1 MLVIKKNHLFFD
13 LKVHN
18 EDRSIKANCYD
29 VRHCFLITFS

>member
-1 MLVIKKNHLFFD
+1 MLVIKKNHLFD